1 MGVRGEF
8 LITASS
14 VGASA
19 PTYPVAADSASV
31 FVVFQETVN
40 VPLSGIG
47 AAQGDASA
55 SGLLKASAAGI
66 GSAIGEGYAGK
77 VGPFDYGTFE

>member
-1 MGVRGEF
+1 
-8 LITASS
+8 
-14 VGASA
+14 
-19 PTYPVAADSASV
+19 
-31 FVVFQETVN
+31 VVFQETVN